1 MSTSTHTAP
10 QRPRRRILRATI
22 VAGLLGVLGATSA
35 LADTPASA
43 TAASAV
49 LEATS
54 SNGLEQLNQ
63 SQVPGYDW
71 TLAIAFL
78 FGVVG
83 LVWMR
88 RHISRL

>member
-1 MSTSTHTAP
+1 MPAMSTQSHPAK
-10 QRPRRRILRATI
+10 ILRTAV
-22 VAGLLGVLGATSA
+22 VAALLAVLGATSA

-43 TAASAV
+43 TAASAL
-49 LEATS
+49 LEATAN
-54 SNGLEQLNQ
+54 NGMEQMNQ
-63 SQVPGYDW
+63 SQATGYDW
-71 TLAIAFL
+71 TLAVAFL